1 VRLALIRQRY
11 TPYGGAERFVEAALE
26 ALLERGVAISL
37 YTRQWPNTRLQLIEP
52 VLCNPF
58 YIGRLWRDWSFARAV
73 CRAVATK
80 APELVQSHERLLCCD
95 IYRAGDGVH
104 RVWLDQRLHGASAF
118 KRWRVE
124 SNFYHRY
131 LLGVERRLFASPWL
145 RAVICNSKMVR
156 DEIHERFGLGLEKL
170 PVIYNAIDSD
180 VFSPALKQHR
190 ALVRQKLGVSESATV
205 FLLVGSGYVRKG
217 VETAI
222 QALTRLPSDT
232 FLIVVGRDKSLRR
245 YVRLAQQL
253 GIARRVALLGAQD
266 DPKPFYGAADAFV
279 LPTLYDPCPNAGLE
293 AMACGLP
300 IVTST
305 KCGAAELVTQHDA
318 GFVCEARDVDAL
330 ARHMTTLTDPQAC
343 RLLGARAREA
353 VLPLTPASM
362 TLQLVLLYRDLIAAA
377 VAVRDG
383 EEASAKL

>member
-1 VRLALIRQRY
+1 LRLALIRQRY

-26 ALLERGVAISL
+26 ALLERGIAISL

-73 CRAVATK
+73 CRAVTKK

-95 IYRAGDGVH
+95 IFRAGDGVH
-104 RVWLDQRLHGASAF
+104 RVWLDERLRDASAF
-118 KRWRVE
+118 TRWRVE

-131 LLGVERRLFASPWL
+131 VVDVERRMFASPWL

-156 DEIHERFGLGLEKL
+156 DEIHERFGLSLEKL
-170 PVIYNAIDSD
+170 PVIYNAVDSD
-180 VFSPALKQHR
+180 VFSPALNQHR
-190 ALVRQKLGVSESATV
+190 ALVRQKLGVPESATV
-205 FLLVGSGYVRKG
+205 YLLVGSGYVRKG
-217 VETAI
+217 VATAI
-222 QALTRLPSDT
+222 RALAQLPSDT
-232 FLIVVGRDKSLRR
+232 YLFVIGRDKSRRR
-245 YVRLAQQL
+245 YKRLAQQL

-266 DPKPFYGAADAFV
+266 DPKPFYGTADAFV
-279 LPTLYDPCPNAGLE
+279 LPTLYDPCPNAVLE

-305 KCGAAELVTQHDA
+305 KCGAAELVTENDA
-318 GFVCEARDVDAL
+318 GLVCAARDVDAL
-330 ARHMTTLTDPQAC
+330 ARHMMTLIDPEAR

-377 VAVRDG
+377 AAARDG
-383 EEASAKL
+383 EEKPAAL